1 MPVDPDVKMLERK
14 NGGGEGDET
23 GSGKQGGVIKIREV
37 EVSCDEI

>member
-23 GSGKQGGVIKIREV
+23 GSGKKGGVVKMREV
-37 EVSCDEI
+37 GVSSDEI